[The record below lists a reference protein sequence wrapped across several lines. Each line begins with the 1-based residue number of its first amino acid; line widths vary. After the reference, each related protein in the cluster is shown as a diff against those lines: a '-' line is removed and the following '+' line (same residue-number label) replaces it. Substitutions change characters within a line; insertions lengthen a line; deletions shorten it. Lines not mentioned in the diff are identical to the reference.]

1 MKIKLLRYDQGFSAK
16 RETSGFTLIEL
27 MIAISIVAIMAVAGL
42 LALQQ
47 AQKSGRDARR
57 RQEIQA
63 IATVIEAKKDPSSN
77 TYSTVTAAD
86 FPSKGAIP
94 TDNTVQQYSMIVSNY
109 IPDPSGLPADPNN
122 PGWTTA
128 NFTGYTTW
136 TGANQNG
143 MSYWKLCAHMETGS
157 KPFCISSSQ

>member
-1 MKIKLLRYDQGFSAK
+1 MKKLLPRTATNSQ
-16 RETSGFTLIEL
+16 GFTLIEL

-94 TDNTVQQYSMIVSNY
+94 TDNTTQQYSMYASAT
-109 IPDPSGLPADPNN
+109 IPDTSSLPADPNN
-122 PGWTTA
+122 
-128 NFTGYTTW
+128 TTW
-136 TGANQNG
+136 TTTNPSGYTSWNGANQNG
-143 MSYWKLCAHMETGS
+143 NAYWKLCAHMETGS